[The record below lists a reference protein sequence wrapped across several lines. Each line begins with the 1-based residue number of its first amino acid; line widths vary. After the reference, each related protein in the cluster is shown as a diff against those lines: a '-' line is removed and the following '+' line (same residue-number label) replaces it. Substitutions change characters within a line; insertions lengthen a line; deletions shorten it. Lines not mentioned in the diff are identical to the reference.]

1 MSRWHSLLE
10 YFQFP
15 LKVMFLAIVLLGIGS
30 SIVNPNVEF
39 LWRADSEIVI
49 TISEIMRY
57 SGGFLINIFP
67 VLVFLKLLTKK
78 YEDSVPVLLGFISF
92 FTIMVI
98 VLFMEKTSFPEY
110 FYSSFLGVQVN
121 FSKGSV
127 FAEGLHSPYNL
138 GILGLVLAYFIAVK
152 MYRRSRHYSMH
163 GFLSFID
170 HDAHAMLTT
179 VFVSVVAGI
188 LLAYI
193 WPIVIQVFLG
203 IFTIIKEDSSS
214 PLNLFVYG
222 VTERI
227 SALGNLS
234 EIPRSAFWL
243 NEYGGT
249 LTDSFG
255 VVYKGDINI
264 WMAQQSLSIAQV
276 SAGRFITPF
285 YIINIF
291 IMPAFMIAYYSLVTS
306 KKDRKRYRI
315 FIILAVLL
323 SIICGNSLP
332 IELFMLVL
340 APMLYVVYIFVIGLL
355 YAILQIMGVSI
366 GYSFTGNLL
375 VANPGSGL
383 DLLQYLRDPK
393 YFQAMATIGIVGL
406 VCFLFF
412 FLFTRL
418 YFKKFAI
425 GLFSLGDAKRVTKR
439 IVLSLGG
446 LDNILSVDSTPD
458 KITIGLEKREKV
470 DFEKIKEYG
479 AYLIL
484 ESKEGFMIRMGNI
497 STVVAKEILH
507 MKKEQKVKEEKEA
520 KRLESLHSL
529 D

>member
-10 YFQFP
+10 YVQFP
-15 LKVMFLAIVLLGIGS
+15 LKVMFLAIVLLGLGS

-39 LWRADSEIVI
+39 LWRADSQAVI
-49 TISEIMRY
+49 TISEILRY
-57 SGGFLINIFP
+57 SGGFLLNLFP
-67 VLVFLKLLTKK
+67 VMVFLKLLTKK
-78 YEDSVPVLLGFISF
+78 FEDSVPVLLGFISF

-98 VLFMEKTSFPEY
+98 ILFMEKTSFPEY

-121 FSKGSV
+121 LPKGSA

-138 GILGLVLAYFIAVK
+138 GILGLVIAYFIAVK

-170 HDAHAMLTT
+170 HDAHAMLST
-179 VFVSVVAGI
+179 VFVSVIAG
-188 LLAYI
+188 LLLSYI
-193 WPIVIQVFLG
+193 WPIVIQMFLG
-203 IFTIIKEDSSS
+203 IFTIIKEDSAN

-222 VTERI
+222 ITERL
-227 SALGNLS
+227 SALCNLS

-264 WMAQQSLSIAQV
+264 WMAQQALSISEV

-291 IMPAFMIAYYSLVTS
+291 IMPAFIIGYYTLVSS
-306 KKDRKRYRI
+306 KKDKKRYRI
-315 FIILAVLL
+315 FIILAVLI

-332 IELFMLVL
+332 IELFMLIL
-340 APMLYVVYIFVIGLL
+340 CPMLYIVYIFIVGIL
-355 YAILQIMGVSI
+355 YAVFQIMGVSI
-366 GYSFTGNLL
+366 GYSFTGNLM
-375 VANPGSGL
+375 VANPGSIL
-383 DLLQYLRDPK
+383 DLVKYLRDPN
-393 YFQAMATIGIVGL
+393 YFQAMATIGVIGL
-406 VCFLFF
+406 VCFLL
-412 FLFTRL
+412 FLLLTRL

-458 KITIGLEKREKV
+458 KITIGLEKRDKV

-479 AYLIL
+479 AYMIL
-484 ESKEGFMIRMGNI
+484 ESKEGFMIRLGNI
-497 STVVAKEILH
+497 STVVTKEILH
-507 MKKEQKVKEEKEA
+507 MKKEQKEKEEKEA
-520 KRLESLHSL
+520 RRIESLK
-529 D
+529 DIA